1 MLLRAHTFVRVTVGS
16 FRSAV
21 HDRFLELTHSE
32 TGATAAEYA
41 LLVALIA
48 VAIVVGANLLGVSIN
63 TRLTDTSTCIDDAPA
78 VCP

>member
-16 FRSAV
+16 FRSRM
-21 HDRFLELTHSE
+21 HDRLAELTHSE

-48 VAIVVGANLLGVSIN
+48 VAIVVGANLLGQAIN
-63 TRLTDTSTCIDDAPA
+63 TRLTDTSECVGSAPA
-78 VCP
+78 SC

>member
-1 MLLRAHTFVRVTVGS
+1 MLLRAHTYVRVTVGS
-16 FRSAV
+16 FRSLV
-21 HDRFLELTHSE
+21 RDRFLELTHSE

-63 TRLTDTSTCIDDAPA
+63 TRLTDTSTCIDNAPA

>member
-16 FRSAV
+16 FRSRV

-63 TRLTDTSTCIDDAPA
+63 TRLSDTAGCIDAAPA
-78 VCP
+78 TC